1 MMLNSPMPFG
11 KHEGRKIGELARME
25 LRYCLWV
32 LTLPHFADRHPD
44 IYRFMA
50 MAVGEEII
58 KREGYL

>member
-1 MMLNSPMPFG
+1 MTIDHTMPFG
-11 KHEGRKIGELARME
+11 KHEGRKIDELARME

-32 LTLPHFADRHPD
+32 LALPHFGARHPD